1 MKVTKKDKKYIIEAG
16 RREYLLLLKAVD
28 FGAAWMDENGYWE
41 DEASMR
47 KLLEKL
53 KNVKE

>member
-1 MKVTKKDKKYIIEAG
+1 MKITKKDNKYIIEAG

-28 FGAAWMDENGYWE
+28 FGAEWMDENAYRK
-41 DEASMR
+41 DEVSMK
-47 KLLEKL
+47 KLLDKL

>member
-1 MKVTKKDKKYIIEAG
+1 MKITKKDNKYTIEAG

-28 FGAAWMDENGYWE
+28 FGATWMDENGYRK
-41 DEASMR
+41 DETSMK

>member
-1 MKVTKKDKKYIIEAG
+1 MKVTKKDNRYIIEVG

-28 FGAAWMDENGYWE
+28 FGAEWMDENAYRK
-41 DEASMR
+41 DEASMK

-53 KNVKE
+53 KKVK